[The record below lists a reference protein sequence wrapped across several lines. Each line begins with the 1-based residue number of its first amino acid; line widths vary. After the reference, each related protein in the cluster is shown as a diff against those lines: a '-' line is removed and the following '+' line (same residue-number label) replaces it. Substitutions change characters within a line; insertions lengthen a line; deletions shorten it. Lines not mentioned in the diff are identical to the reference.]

1 MTEGGACPPLL
12 PTQVGLRE
20 GLCTPR
26 GRDQL
31 SPSFCPPVE
40 HPLPAQEAAEPVR
53 PVCPGLGGRC
63 GAGTRGTGSW
73 KEVGERPVVQ
83 LQAVPITAM
92 EPCQPLPLL
101 LLLQLLGQAGADSLS
116 VSRSPVEVLSGSPV
130 TLRVSLTP
138 PEPFPLLVWRWN
150 GTALVTGSLDPGAPP
165 PLLAPTY
172 QSRLRFNRSDGTLQ
186 LGQARPSDSGV
197 YAVEAIRVGRE
208 TLQAQVTVLVYE
220 PLGNVS
226 ISPSAPE
233 AEEGGA
239 AVTLRCG
246 PERGR
251 VSWSRDGGRA
261 LAGDPGV
268 RLAGAVLSINPP
280 SRSHQGNYTCRISN
294 PFGHG
299 ASTVPLTVY
308 YGPDPPRITIS
319 SARDPDPGRYVTVG
333 SNVSLQCVAPARPPA
348 LLAWSL
354 ADPGQRAVPW
364 GPSLLLP
371 RVTPA
376 HAGPYACLA
385 TNPRTQRRLRAV
397 ANLTVAEPP
406 PGVPRCTMEGG
417 PGERSLRFLCSWPGG
432 TPAPSLQFV
441 GLPGVVRPPGLSP
454 LEVTVPARPQLS
466 GVSVTCLAH
475 HLTASRNCT
484 MTPEAPRAVLLKLS
498 VEESAQGGVT
508 VTLLASGCPPPART
522 MWAREGRPLATGA
535 GGRLEVREDGRRL
548 LIRNFSLSHDL
559 GNYSVLCNGA
569 LGAGGDRI
577 TLTGPSILSWRLQR
591 VQEAVVLTWDVDRG
605 AVLSGFQVQ
614 ARMAGSAKA
623 SGAANWRSL
632 LVLGPGERSAVV
644 PLPSQTG
651 GPWDLRILPTLGTQ
665 PGIPSGTKTYQA
677 GPILGPGAIAGIV
690 LGSLL
695 AFGLLA
701 TLLGL
706 LICCLCRRKGKSD
719 KEPLTLA
726 PIPPVLSAPSTPT
739 KKTQSVTPVRAP
751 QAPPPPP
758 SPMDTTVLSAYSL
771 DPRRAPIVLQSPTL
785 TVRAAT
791 QV

>member
-1 MTEGGACPPLL
+1 
-12 PTQVGLRE
+12 
-20 GLCTPR
+20 
-26 GRDQL
+26 
-31 SPSFCPPVE
+31 
-40 HPLPAQEAAEPVR
+40 
-53 PVCPGLGGRC
+53 
-63 GAGTRGTGSW
+63 
-73 KEVGERPVVQ
+73 
-83 LQAVPITAM
+83 M

-101 LLLQLLGQAGADSLS
+101 LLLQLLGQAGADGLS
-116 VSRSPVEVLSGSPV
+116 VSRSPVEVLSGRAV
-130 TLRVSLTP
+130 TLRVSLSP
-138 PEPFPLLVWRWN
+138 PQPFPLLVWRRN

-165 PLLAPTY
+165 PLLAPAF
-172 QSRLRFNRSDGTLQ
+172 QPRLRFNRSDGTLE
-186 LGQARPSDSGV
+186 LSQASPSDSGV
-197 YAVEAIRVGRE
+197 YTVEAIRVGRDA
-208 TLQAQVTVLVYE
+208 LQAQVEVFVYE
-220 PLGNVS
+220 PVGNVS
-226 ISPSAPE
+226 VSPAAPE

-239 AVTLRCG
+239 PVTLRCG
-246 PERGR
+246 PQRGR
-251 VSWSRDGGRA
+251 LSWSRDGGRA
-261 LAGDPGV
+261 LAGDPQV
-268 RLAGAVLSINPP
+268 RLAGASLSIGRPD
-280 SRSHQGNYTCRISN
+280 RSHQGNYTCRVSN

-299 ASTVPLTVY
+299 ARTVPLTVY

-319 SARDPDPGRYVTVG
+319 SDRDADPGRYVTVG
-333 SNVSLQCVAPARPPA
+333 SNVTLGCVAPARPPA

-354 ADPGQRAVPW
+354 ADPGQRAVPS

-371 RVTPA
+371 RVTAA

-385 TNPRTQRRLRAV
+385 TNPRTQRSLRAV

-406 PGVPRCTMEGG
+406 LGVPRCAMEGG
-417 PGERSLRFLCSWPGG
+417 PGERSLRFLCTWPGG

-441 GLPGVVRPPGLSP
+441 GLPGGPRPPGRSP
-454 LEVTVPARPQLS
+454 LEVTVPAQPQLS
-466 GVSVTCLAH
+466 GLSVTCLAH
-475 HLTASRNCT
+475 HLTASKNCT
-484 MTPEAPRAVLLKLS
+484 MTPEAPQAVLLKVS
-498 VEESAQGGVT
+498 VEESTQGRAT
-508 VTLLASGCPPPART
+508 VTLLATGCPPPARA
-522 MWAREGRPLATGA
+522 MWAREGRPLAPGA
-535 GGRLEVREDGRRL
+535 GGRLELRGDGRQL
-548 LIRNFSLSHDL
+548 LIHNFSLIHDL
-559 GNYSVLCNGA
+559 GNYSVLCSGV

-614 ARMAGSAKA
+614 ARTAAGSAKA
-623 SGAANWRSL
+623 SGTGHWHSL

-644 PLPSQTG
+644 PVPSQTG

-665 PGIPSGTKTYQA
+665 PGIPSTTKTYQA

-701 TLLGL
+701 TFLGL

-726 PIPPVLSAPSTPT
+726 PIPPVVSDPSTPT

-751 QAPPPPP
+751 QAPPPPLP
-758 SPMDTTVLSAYSL
+758 PVDTTVLSAYSQ
-771 DPRRAPIVLQSPTL
+771 DPRRTPIVLRSPTL